1 MNKRKLIIF
10 LLCAFLPM
18 IAAGMVM
25 HLLGG
30 SPSALSPEPM
40 AGNKAQTIVVILLT
54 TAAMLFPMIA
64 VIITQRV
71 TKEPVLKGLDIS
83 FRINRWWF
91 IGWLLMPVIAVAVL
105 GVTLPMPGA
114 VWNPDNEIVRT
125 ALESMPEG
133 VGLWGMLAITLLSGL
148 YAGITLNALFAFGE
162 EIAWRGYLLK
172 LFEGK
177 KFMTTALLTGI
188 IWGLWHAPIILNGH
202 NYPQHPVIGVLM
214 MVVFCVLLTPMLMY
228 FRKKSGSV
236 IVPAIMHGTF
246 NGVVGITQIMVTPA
260 NDLLYGGS
268 GLAGFITILVIDIFI
283 YIYDRFISGENILG
297 SEI

>member
-10 LLCAFLPM
+10 LLCAFLPT

-30 SPSALSPEPM
+30 SPSALSIEPLE
-40 AGNKAQTIVVILLT
+40 GNKVQAIAVIALT

-71 TKEPVLKGLDIS
+71 TKEPVLKGLGIS
-83 FRINRWWF
+83 FKINRWWF

-105 GVTLPMPGA
+105 GVTLLMPGA
-114 VWNPDNEIVRT
+114 VWNPDNEIIRT

-133 VGLWGMLAITLLSGL
+133 VGLWGMLAITLFSGL

-177 KFMTTALLTGI
+177 KFMTTALLTGT

-214 MVVFCVLLTPMLMY
+214 MVMFCVLLTPMLMY

-246 NGVVGITQIMVTPA
+246 NGVIGITLIMVTPA

-283 YIYDRFISGENILG
+283 YIYDRFISRENILG